1 MKIRDV
7 CITGAGG
14 YVGSLLVPRLLEA
27 GYRVTALDTF
37 WFGDYLP
44 VHPALTILKRDIRQ
58 LSGWDFQGHDA
69 VIHLACISNDT
80 CCQLD
85 EALST
90 SINYDAFEPLV
101 LAAKRAGVRRFIYC
115 SSISA
120 YGSTTAPTVNE
131 DHPLSGLTLYG
142 KYKGLCEPL
151 LLKHL
156 DDSFTGVIVR
166 PATACG
172 YAPRMRFDLT
182 VNILTMHAIL
192 KRRITVH
199 GGDQERPHLHIRD
212 MCRMYEELL
221 EVPKEK
227 IQGQVFNVG
236 SRNVS
241 LLEIAQ
247 SIKDVV
253 EQELPGAPIAIE
265 IQPRQDDRTYSISC
279 EKIKKA
285 IGFEPEFTFED
296 AVRDLV
302 WKFQAGEFEDALTNP
317 LYTNVLQYVE
327 KHGFGK

>member
-1 MKIRDV
+1 MKILV
-7 CITGAGG
+7 TGGAG
-14 YVGSLLVPRLLEA
+14 YVGSLLVPQLLAKGHEITV
-27 GYRVTALDTF
+27 YDIC
-37 WFGDYLP
+37 WFGNGFLP
-44 VHPALTILKRDIRQ
+44 GDNESMKLIKADIRDVAQ
-58 LSGWDFQGHDA
+58 FEGACKGAEA

-80 CCQLD
+80 SCQLD
-85 EALST
+85 EKLST
-90 SINYDAFEPLV
+90 EINYDAFEPLV
-101 LAAKRAGVRRFIYC
+101 VAAKRAGIRRFIYC

-120 YGSTTAPTVNE
+120 YGSTTAPTVTE
-131 DHPLSGLTLYG
+131 EHPLSGLTLYG

-172 YAPRMRFDLT
+172 YSPRMRFDLT
-182 VNILTMHAIL
+182 VNILTLHAVL
-192 KRRITVH
+192 KRKITVH

-221 EVPKEK
+221 IADKSR
-227 IQGQVFNVG
+227 IQGQIFNVS

-241 LLEIAQ
+241 LIEIAR
-247 SIKDVV
+247 SIKDIV
-253 EQELPGAPIAIE
+253 EQEMPGGPIAIE

-296 AVRDLV
+296 AVRSICLRFKQGM
-302 WKFQAGEFEDALTNP
+302 WADALTNP
-317 LYTNVLQYVE
+317 WYTNIKQLIE
-327 KHGFGK
+327 RRAA